1 MEEEAMEH
9 EARLRQLVGR
19 LGPRAADG
27 MPEREAAIVRAA
39 MAGKSLDAIRA
50 ECAVGEEAVWQA
62 LDRAAGAAPDITD
75 KAPRPSQAEGEEPGS
90 GDRPS
95 GARRGM
101 DEAPRPSQAEGE
113 LEDIEEALRRKEQG
127 A

>member
-1 MEEEAMEH
+1 MHH
-9 EARLRQLVGR
+9 EKRLRELVER
-19 LGPRAADG
+19 LGANPRAADG
-27 MPEREAAIVRAA
+27 LPEGEAAIVRAA
-39 MAGKSLDAIRA
+39 LAGKGLDVITA
-50 ECAVGEEAVWQA
+50 ECGVREDDVWQT
-62 LDRAAGAAPDITD
+62 LDRAAGTAPDITD
-75 KAPRPSQAEGEEPGS
+75 KAPRPSQAEGEELGS
-90 GDRPS
+90 GNRPS